1 MASSDFNKNLV
12 VDSRISNLTSSINYG
27 VYKGASTI
35 LTQKYKAVSSS
46 VNAHVFN
53 IAVPSQ
59 ETCVD
64 RNIMWEAEMV
74 IKITQVAAGA
84 GNAIFN
90 YGTDTAL
97 SQFPLNSLINNAQC
111 SVNNASISQ
120 DMSICLPALK
130 RLMTTESMEF
140 LEGITPTLPDS
151 YFNYIDGVDNYNVL
165 GDIKTN
171 TSPDFKPRGSWTI
184 AGVFTDQNCTAVPL
198 AAIAAGAAA
207 RAGFTGTELYIKFK
221 VCEPLMFA
229 PWTFGNPQTNSSA
242 LYGLSNL
249 SFNFQMSSDAA
260 RCLKTKF
267 DITSAQVVSYT
278 NSELTLTYLT
288 MHPEQLLNSKCVS
301 PYYSLDF
308 QITPL
313 PRLQAGNKLTVMSNS
328 IQLNSLFD
336 QVIMYVRRPQSSV
349 NCKTSDSFYKINR
362 VNITMATRT
371 GLCSNL
377 DTYGVYR
384 ASKRNG
390 LNMSWHEFNGY
401 SSKSGAAQPFIP
413 TVVPMVGSIV
423 VLDLVND
430 IGIEQSYFA
439 PGSLTNTNFL
449 VQLEIENQ
457 SAADETPELVILFK
471 NSGVLVTE
479 KGQANV
485 FQGILTKE
493 DVLSVSDQ
501 EPVSTADIHRIVGSG
516 FLDKIKSVSSKVLPV
531 VKKGL
536 SMCDNENAQKAVN
549 VLDSLGYGRSG
560 GKLSKRLM

>member
-1 MASSDFNKNLV
+1 MASTDFNKTLV
-12 VDSRISNLTSSINYG
+12 VDSRIANLTSSINYG

-74 IKITQVAAGA
+74 IKITLGAAAGA
-84 GNAIFN
+84 AHTIFN
-90 YGTDTAL
+90 YGKDTAL

-111 SVNNASISQ
+111 SINNASISQ
-120 DMSICLPALK
+120 DMQICLPALK

-151 YFNYIDGVDNYNVL
+151 YFNYSDGVDNYNVL
-165 GDIKTN
+165 GDIKSN

-184 AGVFTDQNCTAVPL
+184 SGIFTDAACITVP
-198 AAIAAGAAA
+198 AAFA
-207 RAGFTGTELYIKFK
+207 GTELYLKYK
-221 VCEPLMFA
+221 VQEPLMFA
-229 PWTFGNPQTNSSA
+229 PWVFGNPQTNSSA

-249 SFNFQMSSDAA
+249 SFNFQMSSDGG
-260 RCLKTKF
+260 RCLKSSF
-267 DITSAQVVSYT
+267 NIASAQVVNYT

-313 PRLQAGNKLTVMSNS
+313 PALNAGSKITVMSNS

-336 QVIMYVRRPQSSV
+336 QVIMYVRRPASSV
-349 NCKTSDSFYKINR
+349 TCKTSDSFYKINR
-362 VNITMATRT
+362 INITCGTRT

-377 DTYGVYR
+377 DTYGLYR
-384 ASKRNG
+384 ASKKNG

-401 SSKSGAAQPFIP
+401 SSLSGAAQPYLP
-413 TVVPMVGSIV
+413 TKVPMVGSIV

-430 IGIEQSYFA
+430 IGVEQSYFA

-449 VQLEIENQ
+449 VQLDIENQ
-457 SAADETPELVILFK
+457 SGNNDTPELVMLFK
-471 NSGVLVTE
+471 NYGVLVTE

-501 EPVSTADIHRIVGSG
+501 EPTSTADINRMVGSG
-516 FLDKIKSVSSKVLPV
+516 FLDKIKSVSSKVLPI

-536 SMCDNENAQKAVN
+536 AACDNPNSQKAAN
-549 VLDSLGYGRSG
+549 MLDSLGYGKSG